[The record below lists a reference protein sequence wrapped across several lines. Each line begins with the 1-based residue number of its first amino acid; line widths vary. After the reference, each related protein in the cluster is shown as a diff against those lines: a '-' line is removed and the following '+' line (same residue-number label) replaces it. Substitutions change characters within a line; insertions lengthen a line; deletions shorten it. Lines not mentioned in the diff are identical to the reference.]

1 MFGDRS
7 VRLLL
12 SICLWNCGLTA
23 SVLAQ
28 IVPDNSLGNNNSV
41 VTEDVTIEDAIAD
54 IIEGG
59 VVRGQNLFHSFS
71 EFNIG
76 NNQQVY
82 FANPSNITNILSRVT
97 GSNPTE
103 ILGTLGVNGAANL
116 FFLNPNGIIFGE
128 NAALDLNGSFFA
140 TTAESFEFGDDY
152 SYSASNPDSPPLLTV
167 NIPVGLQFGSEIEA
181 IEVRGSGHDLIL
193 DPQLTFD
200 LDTRPS
206 GLGVAAGNT
215 LALIGGEI
223 NFSGGNVTAPAGRI
237 AFGSVDRPEEV
248 KLIEQDGK
256 FSFAYD
262 NFDAFADVNLTQA
275 SSLNLSGDGAGS
287 LQIQAQNINLL
298 DSSVIIANTMGLENG
313 GSLNLQAADSF
324 NIIGSQTT
332 TTDFPSAIFTQVS
345 SGAAGDGSKIAIAAA
360 KLRLQDNALLRT
372 STAGS
377 GNAGTI
383 ALDVQQAELA
393 NQTSQS
399 FRAGTGLIS
408 RVDRGATGRGGDIE
422 IEVRSAETE
431 LLPQADPY
439 EVQPGELQ
447 LSGGAKIELLTKS
460 QGEGGNLFLTADRLD
475 VLGKVADQLVF
486 SSINTEV
493 SEQRGQTAN
502 NGGSLN
508 IMVDRLRLED
518 SGQITSSTSGS
529 GNAGS
534 IKITANDIDII
545 GSSSTELAD
554 INSDF
559 SSNIST
565 SSANG
570 NPEATGNEGN
580 LTIESDRLTITSG
593 GAVSSETKGIGDSG
607 DLEVDVNT
615 LLLEN
620 GGQISSSNNGLGRSG
635 KLSVNAED
643 ITITGFNSDKASGL
657 FSSTTISE
665 EAEVTA
671 DLPEAEPIERIES
684 NNFTI
689 NSKNLTVRDGGEI
702 ISSTFG
708 VADAENLEINV
719 DNTLMVENGG
729 RIGSFTLGEGNAGDL
744 KINSINT
751 IDDNN
756 QIIMTGTR
764 TVSNLDSSASTTPSS
779 LFSRVEV
786 GARGDGGEIEVK
798 TKNLQIDRGAT
809 ISANT
814 FGAGN
819 AGNILLDANNG
830 DIAVRDS
837 NEIDGIRSGISSRV
851 ENPSTGNGGDINIV
865 NVDRLLVTDGGAIGV
880 DAKTNEVRFSISGR
894 DRVSAG
900 EVNIAANNI
909 EIRGILDDE
918 TRLPSRISAF
928 SEGKSD
934 SGTVTIEAQQQLQIL
949 DGAEIS
955 VRNRDE
961 GSAGNIVITAEKL
974 TLNGGQLDAEVNA
987 GDRGNVKLV
996 TGDIEIRRQGSVNTQ
1011 ARGSATSGNINIE
1024 NSGNIFLED
1033 SKIVADATMGNA
1045 GSIQINTSGLFKD
1058 STSEI
1063 SASSELGIDGVVE
1076 LNTSFD
1082 VARSLGAAFPQKPLD
1097 PNLKSNQSCQTNDN
1111 KDNFAYVGRGGLPI
1125 NPLDSIMSDFSSID
1139 WGTNST
1145 MANSINSFE
1154 RQDIARDYNLDDRF
1168 VESNSNHLTEAVG
1181 WQTNSAGNIELIAST
1196 SRPVFSWQNYQC
1208 PVAK

>member
-7 VRLLL
+7 VRLLF
-12 SICLWNCGLTA
+12 SICLWNCSLTA
-23 SVLAQ
+23 PVLAQ

-128 NAALDLNGSFFA
+128 NAALDLNGSFLA

-152 SYSASNPDSPPLLTV
+152 SYSASNPDLPPLLTV
-167 NIPVGLQFGSEIEA
+167 NIPVGLQFGSQINP

-206 GLGVAAGNT
+206 GLEVAAGKT

-223 NFSGGNVTAPAGRI
+223 NFNGGNVTAPAGKI

-248 KLIEQDGK
+248 RLIEQDGE

-262 NFDAFADVNLTQA
+262 NFNAFADVNLTRA
-275 SSLNLSGDGAGS
+275 SSVNLSGDGAGS

-313 GSLNLQAADSF
+313 GSLNLQATDSF

-332 TTDFPSAIFTQVS
+332 TDFPSAIFSQVL
-345 SGAAGDGSKIAIAAA
+345 SGAAGDGSKMAIAAA
-360 KLRLQDNALLRT
+360 KLKLQNNALLRT

-383 ALDVQQAELA
+383 TLDVQQAELA
-393 NQTSQS
+393 NQTNQS
-399 FRAGTGLIS
+399 FRAGTGLVS
-408 RVDRGATGRGGDIE
+408 RVDGGATGRGGDIE

-502 NGGSLN
+502 NGGNLN

-518 SGQITSSTSGS
+518 SGQITSGTAGS
-529 GNAGS
+529 GNAGN

-554 INSDF
+554 INSSF

-570 NPEATGNEGN
+570 NLEATGNEGN
-580 LTIESDRLTITSG
+580 LTIQGDRLTIING
-593 GAVSSETKGIGDSG
+593 GAVSSETKGVGDSG
-607 DLEVDVNT
+607 NLEVDVNT

-643 ITITGFNSDKASGL
+643 ITITGLNSDKASGL
-657 FSSTTISE
+657 FSSTNRVSE
-665 EAEVTA
+665 EAANTA
-671 DLPEAEPIERIES
+671 DLPEAELIERIES

-689 NSKNLTVRDGGEI
+689 NSKNLTVQDGGEI
-702 ISSTFG
+702 ISSTSG
-708 VADAENLEINV
+708 VADAENLQINV
-719 DNTLMVENGG
+719 DRTLTVKDGG

-756 QIIMTGTR
+756 QIIITGTR
-764 TVSNLDSSASTTPSS
+764 TISNLDSSANTTPSS

-786 GARGDGGEIEVK
+786 GARGNGGEIEVK

-814 FGAGN
+814 FGTGN

-837 NEIDGIRSGISSRV
+837 SEIDGIRSGISSRV
-851 ENPSTGNGGDINIV
+851 ENPSTGNGGDINII
-865 NVDRLLVTDGGAIGV
+865 NVDRLLVADGGAIGV
-880 DAKTNEVRFSISGR
+880 DAKTNEVRFSVSGR

-909 EIRGILDDE
+909 EISGILDDE

-928 SEGKSD
+928 SEEKSD
-934 SGTVTIEAQQQLQIL
+934 SGTVTIEAQQQLQVL

-961 GSAGNIVITAEKL
+961 GSAGNIIITAEKL
-974 TLNGGQLDAEVNA
+974 AINGGQLDAEVNA
-987 GDRGNVKLV
+987 GDRGNIKLV
-996 TGDIEIRRQGSVNTQ
+996 TGDIEIRGQGAINTQ
-1011 ARGSATSGNINIE
+1011 AKGNATSGNISIE
-1024 NSGNIFLED
+1024 NSGNIVIED
-1033 SKIVADATMGNA
+1033 SEIVADATTGNA
-1045 GSIQINTSGLFKD
+1045 GNIQINTSGLFQD

-1076 LNTSFD
+1076 LNISFD
-1082 VARSLGAAFPQKPLD
+1082 AARSLGAAFPQKPLD

-1125 NPLDSIMSDFSSID
+1125 NPLDSIISNFSSID
-1139 WGTNST
+1139 WGTNT
-1145 MANSINSFE
+1145 TVANSINSFE
-1154 RQDIARDYNLDDRF
+1154 RKDIARYYDLDARF
-1168 VESNSNHLTEAVG
+1168 VESNSNYLTEAVS

-1196 SRPVFSWQNYQC
+1196 SRPVLSWQNYQC
-1208 PVAK
+1208 PAAK